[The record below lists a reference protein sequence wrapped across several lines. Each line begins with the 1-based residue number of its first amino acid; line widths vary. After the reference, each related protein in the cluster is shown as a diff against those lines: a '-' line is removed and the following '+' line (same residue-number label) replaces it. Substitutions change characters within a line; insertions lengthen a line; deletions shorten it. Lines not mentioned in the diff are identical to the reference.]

1 MGRDYLRAMNG
12 TVVERF
18 FRRDYDEQEDDC
30 KFTRVCPKIP
40 QPGGEHP
47 LPVPPPSCDIQWEAV
62 SAIRRCI
69 MPIPLKSCVGVLY
82 IRWIFDRRTL
92 LGRLPYYL

>member
-47 LPVPPPSCDIQWEAV
+47 LPVPPRVAISSGKPCQQFDAV
-62 SAIRRCI
+62 
-69 MPIPLKSCVGVLY
+69 
-82 IRWIFDRRTL
+82 
-92 LGRLPYYL
+92 